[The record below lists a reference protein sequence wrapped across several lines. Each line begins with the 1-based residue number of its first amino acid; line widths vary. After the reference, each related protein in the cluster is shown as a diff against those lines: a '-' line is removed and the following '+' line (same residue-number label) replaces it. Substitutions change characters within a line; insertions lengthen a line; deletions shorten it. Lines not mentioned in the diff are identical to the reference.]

1 MKKITLLLFSLC
13 ICFGG
18 CQKFDSTDIWEN
30 INSLDERVTSLEK
43 MCRDMNTN
51 IESLQVLVKALQ
63 EQDYITN
70 ISPVTE
76 DGKVVGYTIT
86 FAHNDTI
93 TIYHGKDGQDGANG
107 ADGSA
112 GEDGYTPN
120 IGIMQDSDGIYYW
133 TLDGDWLLDGSGNKV
148 VAVGRDGVDGAP
160 GQNGL
165 DGSPGQDGITPRFK
179 IENGMWYVSYDN
191 GSNWELAGQAT
202 GNTGGAGSDG
212 DSIFAAVDSSNSD
225 YIVIALT
232 DGRTLKFPTWTAYEE
247 LKTLCNQMNTNIEAL
262 QTIVSA
268 LESNDYVTGVSR
280 ITENGEDI
288 GYTISF
294 SKSGSITIYHG
305 KDGRDGTNGADG
317 SAGEDGYTPNI
328 GIMQD
333 SDGIYYWTLDG
344 DWLLDGNGNKVV
356 AVGRDG
362 VDGEEGIDGAP
373 GQNGNDGSPGQDG
386 ITPRFK
392 IENGMW
398 YVSYD
403 NGSNWELAGQ
413 ATGDKGDIGEQ
424 GPQGP
429 AGEQGSAG
437 AAGDSFFQSVT
448 QDDKY
453 VYLILADGTE
463 INIPREQ
470 KEAVSMSLGEVTGF
484 TATFNGSV
492 NRTSLDL
499 KVTVYY
505 STTNSL
511 TVYKHTGSASLTE
524 FPSESFTLRLTGLAA
539 NTTYYYFIETLSN
552 GVKSFSEVSSFR
564 TGEPDSY
571 VDWEEGEN
579 VGDEI

>member
-1 MKKITLLLFSLC
+1 M
-13 ICFGG
+13 
-18 CQKFDSTDIWEN
+18 
-30 INSLDERVTSLEK
+30 
-43 MCRDMNTN
+43 
-51 IESLQVLVKALQ
+51 
-63 EQDYITN
+63 
-70 ISPVTE
+70 
-76 DGKVVGYTIT
+76 
-86 FAHNDTI
+86 
-93 TIYHGKDGQDGANG
+93 
-107 ADGSA
+107 
-112 GEDGYTPN
+112 
-120 IGIMQDSDGIYYW
+120 
-133 TLDGDWLLDGSGNKV
+133 
-148 VAVGRDGVDGAP
+148 
-160 GQNGL
+160 
-165 DGSPGQDGITPRFK
+165 
-179 IENGMWYVSYDN
+179 
-191 GSNWELAGQAT
+191 
-202 GNTGGAGSDG
+202 
-212 DSIFAAVDSSNSD
+212 
-225 YIVIALT
+225 
-232 DGRTLKFPTWTAYEE
+232 
-247 LKTLCNQMNTNIEAL
+247 
-262 QTIVSA
+262 
-268 LESNDYVTGVSR
+268 
-280 ITENGEDI
+280 
-288 GYTISF
+288 
-294 SKSGSITIYHG
+294 
-305 KDGRDGTNGADG
+305 
-317 SAGEDGYTPNI
+317 
-328 GIMQD
+328 
-333 SDGIYYWTLDG
+333 DG